1 MIRIT
6 GSVLALALVTMV
18 ATSGCT
24 SSRSAAAPPELA
36 EAQSA
41 YAKAANGAAAQVNTA
56 GLFEARK
63 ALDTAEQR
71 VQREPGAP
79 ETRDM
84 AYIALRKS
92 QRAEA
97 EAQAALAEGE
107 AQEAAVTIGQL
118 KGEQTAGRE
127 ENAELRAKG
136 EAQKPSLQDEKDAE
150 RARGLRAKTALESD
164 GVTKVKQDE
173 RGMVINLAGEE
184 LFASNQADLTPTAQE
199 RLQHIVRTLKQM
211 SGHPIVVQGFTDNTG
226 PNERNLE
233 LSKQRAESVRDY
245 LVSQGVEANRVRAE
259 GRGNTLPVAGNDTVE
274 GRALNR
280 RVEIIVEEGLSQPR

>member
-6 GSVLALALVTMV
+6 ASVLALAL
-18 ATSGCT
+18 ATTVGCT
-24 SSRSAAAPPELA
+24 SSKGAAPPPELA
-36 EAQSA
+36 EAQAA

-71 VQREPGAP
+71 QQREPGAA

-107 AQEAAVTIGQL
+107 VQQAAVTIGQL
-118 KGEQTAGRE
+118 QGEQKAGRE
-127 ENAELRAKG
+127 ENAELRAKS
-136 EAQKPSLQDEKDAE
+136 EAQQPNLQDEKDAE

-164 GVTKVKQDE
+164 GIIKVKQDE
-173 RGMVINLAGEE
+173 RGMVINLAGAE
-184 LFASNQADLTPTAQE
+184 LFASNQSTLTPTAQDH
-199 RLQHIVRTLKQM
+199 LQRIARTLRQM
-211 SGHPIVVQGFTDNTG
+211 PGHPIVVQGFTDNTG
-226 PNERNLE
+226 ADERNLE
-233 LSKQRAESVRDY
+233 LSKARAESVRDY

-259 GRGNTLPVAGNDTVE
+259 GRGNTLPVAGNDTPE

-280 RVEIIVEEGLSQPR
+280 RVEIVVEEGVSQPR